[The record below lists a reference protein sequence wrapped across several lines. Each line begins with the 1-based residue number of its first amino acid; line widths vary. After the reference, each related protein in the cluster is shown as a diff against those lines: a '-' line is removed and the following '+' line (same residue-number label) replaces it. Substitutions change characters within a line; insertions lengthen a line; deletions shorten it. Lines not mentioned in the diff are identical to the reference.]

1 LATEAHREFK
11 QTGGNVALWAGLLL
25 APVAWGAQQGALYT
39 MVPWA
44 CATGHAV
51 VMHAVSVAAVLVAAT
66 GALVSWRNWTRAG
79 RTESDDERGG
89 ARARSRFL
97 AVSGLVA
104 SLFFIVVIIAQWS
117 ASFVLHPCM
126 F

>member
-1 LATEAHREFK
+1 MATEATSEFK
-11 QTGGNVALWAGLLL
+11 QTGGNFALWVGLLL

-51 VMHAVSVAAVLVAAT
+51 VLHAVSAAAVVVAAA
-66 GALVSWRNWTRAG
+66 GALIAWRSWAHAG
-79 RTESDDERGG
+79 REESDDDRGG

-97 AVSGLVA
+97 AVLGIVA
-104 SLFFIVVIIAQWS
+104 SVFFIVVIIAQAI